1 MRNRT
6 GLRRGSRRQHQQDSR
21 HRGWASLPILLSL
34 GLLST
39 CLAGCPR
46 ATSYQP
52 QANLIDT
59 LGVPEAT
66 QRLKGTLLR
75 ALAPR
80 IVDVDVTEEF
90 LRYRYRQE
98 IAGIATGALPEQRLA
113 FLNMAQVDIF
123 PDNTVNVLADNGLLL
138 AQLVFGSRQDVELFA
153 DLVTSFRARRAHAR
167 GR

>member
-1 MRNRT
+1 MRNCT
-6 GLRRGSRRQHQQDSR
+6 GPRCGGSRQPQQDGR
-21 HRGWASLPILLSL
+21 RRGWASLATLLGL

-52 QANLIDT
+52 HASLIDT
-59 LGVPEAT
+59 LGVPEAA
-66 QRLKGTLLR
+66 QQLKETLLR

-80 IVDVDVTEEF
+80 IVAVDVTEEF

-98 IAGIATGALPEQRLA
+98 IAGIVTGALPEQRLA
-113 FLNMAQVDIF
+113 FLNMARVDIF
-123 PDNTVNVLADNGLLL
+123 PDNTVNILADNGLVL
-138 AQLVFGSRQDVELFA
+138 AQLVFGSRQDAELFA
-153 DLVTSFRARRAHAR
+153 DLVTSFRTRRVQAR

>member
-6 GLRRGSRRQHQQDSR
+6 GLRRGSRRQHQQGNR
-21 HRGWASLPILLSL
+21 CREWVSLLLGL
-34 GLLST
+34 GLLSA

-46 ATSYQP
+46 TTLYQP
-52 QANLIDT
+52 NTNLVDT
-59 LGVPEAT
+59 LGVPEAV
-66 QRLKGTLLR
+66 QQLKETLLR

-80 IVDVDVTEEF
+80 IVAVDVTEEF
-90 LRYRYRQE
+90 VRYRYRQE

-123 PDNTVNVLADNGLLL
+123 SDNTVNILADNGLLL
-138 AQLVFGSRQDVELFA
+138 AQLVFGSRQDAELFA
-153 DLVTSFRARRAHAR
+153 DLVTSFRARRVQAR